1 MQSWRLN
8 IAFRASSDGPGRAVR
23 TSCVLC
29 SSPLGRFC
37 QAGRAGEKP
46 RGARGALV
54 LLCEALAWKPARVV
68 FVKAC
73 VAENLLVEVKGLFSG
88 IPQGLPAFLHP
99 GALLGVSVVCQE
111 EGTKVLDH
119 YS

>member
-1 MQSWRLN
+1 M
-8 IAFRASSDGPGRAVR
+8 
-23 TSCVLC
+23 LC

-46 RGARGALV
+46 RSAQGALV

-73 VAENLLVEVKGLFSG
+73 VAENLLVEVKGLFSS

-99 GALLGVSVVCQE
+99 CALLGVSAVCQE
-111 EGTKVLDH
+111 EGTKVLNH